1 MTAAA
6 LDATEGIKPQPI
18 LLAHS
23 GGAGAAAVQRWTDA
37 SRTIGNRPSLTGPYR
52 IGAAACGLGGG
63 GGRGGRCLHDAD
75 EQKLGVLCL
84 GRAELV
90 EQLVEPRLQATSHR
104 RTTSHRVPRLL
115 HSWRTYVRRT
125 RCCHTV
131 STPEHRRLSVAV
143 HTRRAVGWVCP
154 QQAGLHS

>member
-6 LDATEGIKPQPI
+6 LDATESTATI

-90 EQLVEPRLQATSHR
+90 KQLVEPRLQATHR
-104 RTTSHRVPRLL
+104 RTTNQSVPRVL
-115 HSWRTYVRRT
+115 HSWRAYDA
-125 RCCHTV
+125 HA
-131 STPEHRRLSVAV
+131 AV
-143 HTRRAVGWVCP
+143 T
-154 QQAGLHS
+154 L

>member
-6 LDATEGIKPQPI
+6 LDATESTATI

-90 EQLVEPRLQATSHR
+90 EQLVEPRLQATHR
-104 RTTSHRVPRLL
+104 RTTNHRVPRVL
-115 HSWRTYVRRT
+115 HSWRTYDA
-125 RCCHTV
+125 HA
-131 STPEHRRLSVAV
+131 AV
-143 HTRRAVGWVCP
+143 T
-154 QQAGLHS
+154 L